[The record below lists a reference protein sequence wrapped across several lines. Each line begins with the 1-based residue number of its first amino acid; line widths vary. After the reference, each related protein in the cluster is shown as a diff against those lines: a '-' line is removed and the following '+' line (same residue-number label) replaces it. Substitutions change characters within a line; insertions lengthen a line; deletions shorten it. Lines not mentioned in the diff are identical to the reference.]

1 MTPDD
6 PLLAAALAEP
16 VSTPV
21 EHDWSFRADRPG
33 GGYNRYGWNGS
44 DQARFDA
51 CWDDAATSLADGL
64 VAAYGAMWPWP
75 MPRAALA
82 RHPDFAA
89 RVMDLCERRQIGQK
103 HTYAAKADSVF
114 ELAMMYGS
122 FDRFRRERG
131 PRAWPPAPDLV
142 CPVCGDTFSAGI
154 LSHWMLRQY
163 GPPRFC
169 NRCCVRARDGQSYS
183 RKAETIVAL
192 RRLAEAI
199 EGIPEQSIAATISIA
214 GMSDERRDRIMAGL
228 IVAPSSP
235 IAKRQLGSTW
245 LAVLQA
251 AGLVGEAWRPG
262 RGTYC
267 LASDG
272 HLCRSLA
279 ERTVDDFLT
288 ARGIAHTPEP
298 AYPGS
303 TRRADWGLPDGTYV
317 EFAGLLGDAEYRAK
331 IAEKRAIAAAA
342 GVQLIVL
349 VPEDLPDLAGALRL
363 GGGSPDDFGMFT
375 RKSVSDPRNLSRLH
389 PK

>member
-1 MTPDD
+1 MIADD
-6 PLLAAALAEP
+6 PLLVAALAEP

-21 EHDWSFRADRPG
+21 EHDWSFRADDPEG
-33 GGYNRYGWNGS
+33 GFNRYGWNGS
-44 DQARFDA
+44 DQGRFDA
-51 CWDDAATSLADGL
+51 CRDDAATALADGL

-75 MPRAALA
+75 MPRTALS

-89 RVMDLCERRQIGQK
+89 RVMDLCERRQIGQR
-103 HTYAAKADSVF
+103 HTYAAQADSVF

-122 FDRFRRERG
+122 FDRLRRERG
-131 PRAWPPAPDLV
+131 PRAWPPAPQLV
-142 CPVCGDTFSAGI
+142 CPVCGVTFSAGI

-169 NRCCVRARDGQSYS
+169 NRCCVRARDGRVYS
-183 RKAETIVAL
+183 KQAETIVAL

-199 EGIPEQSIAATISIA
+199 EGIPEQSIAVTISIA
-214 GMSDERRDRIMAGL
+214 GMSDERRDRIMAAL
-228 IVAPSSP
+228 IVAPAPP

-245 LAVLQA
+245 LAVLQV

-288 ARGIAHTPEP
+288 ARGIVHTPEP

-349 VPEDLPDLAGALRL
+349 VPEDLPDLARALRL
-363 GGGSPDDFGMFT
+363 G
-375 RKSVSDPRNLSRLH
+375 
-389 PK
+389 